1 MKRYTVTVT
10 TKATVVAPSKEGA
23 KDKVVSVIA
32 QANQFLSSDEVISP
46 EINKMKIKK
55 LVF

>member
-1 MKRYTVTVT
+1 MRYTVTVT
-10 TKATVVAPSKEGA
+10 TKATVVAPNKEEA
-23 KDKVVSVIA
+23 KGKVVSVIT

-46 EINKMKIKK
+46 EINKMKVKK